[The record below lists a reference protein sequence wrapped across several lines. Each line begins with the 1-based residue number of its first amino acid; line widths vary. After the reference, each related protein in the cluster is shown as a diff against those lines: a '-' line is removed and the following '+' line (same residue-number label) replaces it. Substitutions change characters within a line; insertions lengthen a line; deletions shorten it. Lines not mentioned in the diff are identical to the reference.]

1 MGKPPTLKITN
12 ILLKLRK
19 DKGITQEEAA
29 QAVGVTRVTMNY
41 LEYGVYLPSLDLA
54 FIIAKFFNLS
64 IEEIFHVEGKNI

>member
-41 LEYGVYLPSLDLA
+41 VENGVYLPSLDLA
-54 FIIAKFFNLS
+54 FKIAKFFNLS